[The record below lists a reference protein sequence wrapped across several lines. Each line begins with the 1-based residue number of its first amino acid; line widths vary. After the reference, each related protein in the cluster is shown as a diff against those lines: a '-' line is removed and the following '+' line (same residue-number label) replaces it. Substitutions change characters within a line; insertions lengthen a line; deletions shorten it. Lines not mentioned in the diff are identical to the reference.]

1 MKYRGIVQKG
11 DRRGTVLGFPT
22 ANIPYQ
28 GSESGIYAAHVTLD
42 GVVYRAAV
50 YADTLRKV
58 LEAHIDKYTGGDLYG
73 EDIEIE
79 LMKKI
84 RDAMKFEDEGS
95 LKAAI
100 AADVRAVGDYFATSD
115 TV

>member
-11 DRRGTVLGFPT
+11 DRRGTALGFPT

-42 GVVYRAAV
+42 GVVSRAAV

-79 LMKKI
+79 LVKKI
-84 RDAMKFEDEGS
+84 REGESFDDDVS

-100 AADVRAVGDYFATSD
+100 AADVRAVKDYFVTLD